1 VKNPSSFRATS
12 LQGAR
17 AGLVSRLVANVID
30 AIVVVVLISVVY
42 LSTAG
47 LSFFLDPQGFKFPKP
62 HLLMTTSF
70 STSVTAVYLALG
82 WWISGRT
89 PGKQVVGL
97 RVVDA
102 GGRSV
107 GLGRSIAR
115 AVACVL
121 FPLGFLW
128 TAFSVRQASV
138 QDLVLDTAVIYD
150 WESHLAHHP
159 FVTPPSP
166 VARDR
171 MGPRVSE
178 YSPGRL

>member
-1 VKNPSSFRATS
+1 
-12 LQGAR
+12 
-17 AGLVSRLVANVID
+17 
-30 AIVVVVLISVVY
+30 
-42 LSTAG
+42 
-47 LSFFLDPQGFKFPKP
+47 
-62 HLLMTTSF
+62 MTIETPRRQRSI
-70 STSVTAVYLALG
+70 T
-82 WWISGRT
+82 GRFD
-89 PGKQVVGL
+89 V
-97 RVVDA
+97 

-107 GLGRSIAR
+107 GLGRLIAR
-115 AVACVL
+115 AVPYVL